1 MPPRIRFFFA
11 AMTAT
16 FFFIAA
22 IPLYRELSRRRDIW
36 WTPPTM
42 LPSLAESTD
51 RVQIYARGRPFA
63 ALLES
68 GQVRLVEEA
77 RTSVLAPSEVRLRF
91 NNWDR
96 VRAAQ
101 LPGLLIPAA
110 ACGATALMFI
120 LVVIGRLAYRSE
132 QREVAA

>member
-1 MPPRIRFFFA
+1 MPPRMRFFYA
-11 AMTAT
+11 TMTAT
-16 FFFIAA
+16 LFFIAV

-42 LPSLAESTD
+42 MVPLPQSAD
-51 RVQIYARGRPFA
+51 RVEIYARGRPFA

-68 GQVRLVEEA
+68 GQVQLLDDGRA
-77 RTSVLAPSEVRLRF
+77 SVLAPGEVGLRF

-101 LPGLLIPAA
+101 LPGLLIAAA
-110 ACGATALMFI
+110 ACGAAALMFVL
-120 LVVIGRLAYRSE
+120 LVAGRLAYRGE
-132 QREVAA
+132 QGGVAA

>member
-22 IPLYRELSRRRDIW
+22 MPLYRELSRRRDIW

-42 LPSLAESTD
+42 LPSLAESAD
-51 RVQIYARGRPFA
+51 RVEIYARGRPLA
-63 ALLES
+63 ALLEG
-68 GQVRLVEEA
+68 GQVRLGEDA
-77 RTSVLAPSEVRLRF
+77 RTSALAPDEVRLRF

-96 VRAAQ
+96 VRPPSS
-101 LPGLLIPAA
+101 LG
-110 ACGATALMFI
+110 
-120 LVVIGRLAYRSE
+120 S
-132 QREVAA
+132 